1 MILKKYI
8 NKIKKYIYIY
18 IFLHRC
24 RISVKGNGTCALST
38 KMPKSQELLSHAD
51 YDVYVRSQR
60 APHCEPDRLYKIE
73 SDSSEQQKRNET
85 KPTTGFGSG
94 LLNPTMPSI
103 PSSPRYDYP
112 IINFKQRTIPPLA
125 FLLFVHISAVR

>member
-1 MILKKYI
+1 LSYI
-8 NKIKKYIYIY
+8 DG
-18 IFLHRC
+18 

-38 KMPKSQELLSHAD
+38 KMPKPQELLFHAD

-60 APHCEPDRLYKIE
+60 ALHCEPDRLYKMKSI
-73 SDSSEQQKRNET
+73 EQQKRNKT
-85 KPTTGFGSG
+85 KPSTGGFGSG

-112 IINFKQRTIPPLA
+112 IINFKQKTILPLA
-125 FLLFVHISAVR
+125 FPLFALISAKAVR